1 MLSLKKNIPKPKC
14 KLMIKWILSWTQ
26 CFHFLWTYP
35 TITNRNVIPRNEIMF
50 QQVAGL
56 CRSCCDTKLIFSQR
70 KSSVHWEW
78 PSGLA
83 WHGGPL
89 AGLPIA
95 VICHGL
101 PRTETEDW
109 VGELWD
115 RTAPCTSVQQRP
127 YFATK
132 SCHTYYSILFRLKM
146 TLCTF
151 KVFQFSWLESFLK
164 FSMCIH
170 FFENHHY

>member
-35 TITNRNVIPRNEIMF
+35 TITNRNVIPRNEIIF
-50 QQVAGL
+50 KQVAGL
-56 CRSCCDTKLIFSQR
+56 CRTCCDTQLIFSQR

-115 RTAPCTSVQQRP
+115 RTAPCTSVQQRH

-132 SCHTYYSILFRLKM
+132 SCHTYYSIFYLDWRWRCVL
-146 TLCTF
+146 
-151 KVFQFSWLESFLK
+151 LK
-164 FSMCIH
+164 FFSSLD
-170 FFENHHY
+170 